1 MLIIVSKDT
10 EGKAL
15 AAINTKRIDGIVW
28 DERIKKTKVFV
39 GGSDSPFYA
48 DEDLDS
54 LVKRING
61 MIT

>member
-1 MLIIVSKDT
+1 MLIIVSKDIG
-10 EGKAL
+10 GKGL
-15 AAINTKRIDGIVW
+15 AAINTKRVDGIVW

-39 GGSDSPFYA
+39 GGADDPFYA